1 VAGNVQKID
10 LASQAFA
17 RDPYPTYARLREAGP
32 VLRTR
37 LPLVG
42 KTWAATTYQAA
53 SEVLK
58 DDETFVM
65 EAKKLGKTLFGGVLR
80 LLPGTLR
87 VFSDNM
93 LAHDNPDHRRLRRLV
108 EQAFNR
114 HSVESLRG
122 RIGVLCDG
130 LLAGLA
136 GRETVDLLEKW
147 ARPLPVAVICELLGL
162 PDEDRPKF
170 TRWVKALFRSVSLFG
185 MLRALPRIFRL
196 LKYFRRHFEQC
207 RQQPRPGLMTALVQ
221 AEQDGDQLSE
231 DELLAMAFLLLFAGF
246 ETTVHLLSGGTLAL
260 LKAPEQK
267 ERLLNDWSLLPPAV
281 EELLRF
287 VSPVQM
293 SERRYVIRDREF
305 HGQSLRRGD
314 NIVAWLG
321 AANADPARFP
331 EPEKLD
337 LARSPNPHVSFG
349 SGMHF
354 CLGAQLARVEAQ
366 VGFERLFTRYPR
378 LALAVGDSELRYSG
392 NMLIRALVALPVRL
406 Q

>member
-1 VAGNVQKID
+1 MAGKVQKID
-10 LASQAFA
+10 LRSQAFA
-17 RDPYPTYARLREAGP
+17 RDPFPTYARLREVGP
-32 VLRTR
+32 VFQTR
-37 LPLVG
+37 VPLLG
-42 KTWAATTYQAA
+42 KTWVATTYQAA

-65 EAKKLGKTLFGGVLR
+65 EAKKVGKTLFSGILR
-80 LLPGTLR
+80 LLPRTLR
-87 VFSDNM
+87 VLSENM
-93 LAHDNPDHRRLRRLV
+93 VRHDNPDHRRLRRLV
-108 EQAFNR
+108 DQAFSR
-114 HSVESLRG
+114 HSVENMRG

-136 GRETVDLLEKW
+136 GRERVDLLEEW

-162 PDEDRPKF
+162 PDEDRQKF
-170 TRWVKALFRSVSLFG
+170 ARWVKALLSFTSVFG
-185 MLRALPRIFRL
+185 VLRALPSLFRL

-221 AEQDGDQLSE
+221 AEQDGDKLSE
-231 DELLAMAFLLLFAGF
+231 NELLAMAFLLLGAGF

-260 LKAPEQK
+260 LKTPAQK

-293 SERRYVIRDREF
+293 SEPRYVIRDLEF

-314 NIVAWLG
+314 YITALLG

-331 EPEKLD
+331 DPEKLD
-337 LARSPNPHVSFG
+337 LSRSPNPHVSFG
-349 SGMHF
+349 SGIHF

-366 VGFERLFTRYPR
+366 VGLERLFGRYPR
-378 LALAVGDSELRYSG
+378 LALAVGDSELKYIG
-392 NMLIRALVALPVRL
+392 NMGLRALVALPVRL

>member
-1 VAGNVQKID
+1 MAGKVLKID
-10 LASQAFA
+10 LASQAYA
-17 RDPYPTYARLREAGP
+17 RDPFPTYARLREAGP
-32 VLRTR
+32 VYRTR
-37 LPLVG
+37 LPLLG
-42 KTWAATTYQAA
+42 KTWVAATYQAA
-53 SEVLK
+53 SEMLK

-65 EAKKLGKTLFGGVLR
+65 EAKKAGKTLFSGILQ
-80 LLPGTLR
+80 LLPRILR
-87 VFSDNM
+87 VFTDNM

-108 EQAFNR
+108 EQAFSR
-114 HSVESLRG
+114 HSVENLRG

-130 LLAGLA
+130 LLDALA
-136 GRETVDLLEKW
+136 GRETVDLLEAW

-162 PDEDRPKF
+162 PGEDRPKF

-185 MLRALPRIFRL
+185 ILLALPKVFRL
-196 LKYFRRHFEQC
+196 LKYLRRHFEQC

-221 AEQDGDQLSE
+221 AEQDGDRLSE
-231 DELLAMAFLLLFAGF
+231 DELLAMAFLLLIAGF

-260 LKAPEQK
+260 LKTPAQK
-267 ERLLNDWSLLPPAV
+267 ERLVNDWSLLPPAV

-287 VSPVQM
+287 VTPFQM
-293 SERRYVIRDREF
+293 SEARYVIRDLEF

-314 NIVAWLG
+314 HIVAWLG

-331 EPEKLD
+331 DPAKLD
-337 LARSPNPHVSFG
+337 LSRSPNPHVSFG
-349 SGMHF
+349 SGIHF

-378 LALAVGDSELRYSG
+378 LALAVPDSELKYRG
-392 NMLIRALVALPVRL
+392 NMLLRALVALPVRL

>member
-1 VAGNVQKID
+1 MLGKVQKID
-10 LASQAFA
+10 LVSQAFA
-17 RDPYPTYARLREAGP
+17 RDPFPTYTSLREAGP
-32 VLRTR
+32 VFQTR

-42 KTWAATTYQAA
+42 KTWVATTYQAA

-58 DDETFVM
+58 DDGTFVM
-65 EAKKLGKTLFGGVLR
+65 EAKKVGKTLFSGTLR
-80 LLPGTLR
+80 LLPRFLR
-87 VFSDNM
+87 VLSENM
-93 LAHDNPDHRRLRRLV
+93 LRHDNPDHRRLRRLV
-108 EQAFNR
+108 DQAFSR
-114 HSVESLRG
+114 HSVENMRG

-136 GRETVDLLEKW
+136 GRETVDLLEEW

-162 PDEDRPKF
+162 PEEDRQKF
-170 TRWVKALFRSVSLFG
+170 SQWVKAFLSFSSLFG
-185 MLRALPRIFRL
+185 IVLALPRIFRL
-196 LKYFRRHFEQC
+196 LSYFRRHFEQC
-207 RQQPRPGLMTALVQ
+207 RRQPRPGLMTALVQ
-221 AEQDGDQLSE
+221 AEQDGDRLSE
-231 DELLAMAFLLLFAGF
+231 NELLAMAFLLLFAGF
-246 ETTVHLLSGGTLAL
+246 ETTVHLLGGGTLAL
-260 LKAPEQK
+260 LKSPEQK
-267 ERLLNDWSLLPPAV
+267 ERLLNDWSLVPAAV

-293 SERRYVIRDREF
+293 SEQRFVIRDLEF

-314 NIVAWLG
+314 CTVALLG

-331 EPEKLD
+331 DPEKLD

-366 VGFERLFTRYPR
+366 VGFERLFTRYPK
-378 LALAVGDSELRYSG
+378 LALAVADSELKYIG
-392 NMLIRALVALPVRL
+392 NMGLRALVALPVRL